1 MAAKKAGMA
10 TGVEV
15 AQISVKVSPNSKAFR
30 SELQRDLDA
39 IEKSVSAK
47 IAVEPDMGNFR
58 KEVKAKTAGMST
70 KVDVDADVDKS
81 MFQRIRDQFSKLADK
96 IPMPSFGSGINLA
109 GYAVI
114 LAAIGTLSPLIVGL
128 MGALTTGLLAL
139 PGLIAGIA
147 IPIGALALGMDG
159 LKKAAERLKEPFDAL
174 KKTMSENVEEQ
185 FTPVFEK
192 LRDIFPSLKSTLP
205 AVTQGLASMAQSIV
219 DVVTSPQNL
228 AKVEGIIRNIAGG
241 LEAAAPGM
249 ASFTQ
254 GFIDLIAAFSTKF
267 PDLGKWFSDT
277 GASFSKWITDF
288 TTKGPDG
295 MSKFDHALDGLG
307 FTLKELGG
315 GLVDI
320 AGKALD
326 FFSDPE
332 KVKSFKAELQA
343 VIDLIQKI
351 MDLLTRAAAAMNDFG
366 LFKGEGNAGDLLP
379 APMQWAKDGFD
390 SIDFSGIWDGI
401 KNSASEAWSF
411 IQGVW
416 APVGSFF
423 STIFTPIA
431 QIATPIWGV
440 ISAAATQAWNIISAL
455 WGGAAAFLGGIFSGL
470 AGPASTA
477 WNAVSSAAQVAWGV
491 VQAAW
496 GAFSGWFS
504 GIWSQVSG
512 IVQGV
517 WNTVVA
523 IIQGAANNVINVI
536 NTMGS
541 NIVSAIT
548 SIDLASAGRAL
559 IEKFI
564 GGIKS
569 MAGAVKD
576 AVGSVVGGVLN
587 MIPHSPAKEGPL
599 SGSGWL
605 SIFTGGQAL
614 GDQFG
619 AGLENGL
626 QSTLEMAKDMAEQI
640 KQAMDAGTD
649 QTGAL
654 AGIDTKDL
662 KKSMDVIEQE
672 KKRLKLEKN
681 ALPDS
686 DKEGRKALQNQ
697 IDQLQAQKD
706 ILAYQKDRLK
716 NEEAYGDEAGDD
728 PLVKAAADL
737 MNAPVDFAKATGKQ
751 FLSDLGISGNGLVSK
766 LLTEGTKYIFQIGS
780 VDEAMSIKERQERT
794 DAMTVTGPSR

>member
-1 MAAKKAGMA
+1 MAKKAGMA

-15 AQISVKVSPNSKAFR
+15 AQISVKVSPNSKEFR
-30 SELQRDLDA
+30 RELQRDLDA
-39 IEKSVSAK
+39 IEESVRAK
-47 IAVEPDMGNFR
+47 IQVEPDMGNFR
-58 KEVKAKTAGMST
+58 KEVKAKTAGMSA
-70 KVDVDADVDKS
+70 KVEVEADVDKS
-81 MFQRIRDQFSKLADK
+81 MFQRMREQFAKISDK
-96 IPMPSFGSGINLA
+96 IPFPSFGSGINPA

-114 LAAIGTLSPLIVGL
+114 IAAIGALSPLIVGL
-128 MGALTTGLLAL
+128 LGALTTGLLAL

-159 LKKAAERLKEPFDAL
+159 LKKAAGLLKEPFDAL
-174 KKTMSENVEEQ
+174 KKTMSEKVEEQ

-205 AVTQGLASMAQSIV
+205 FVTQGLANIAQSIAAV
-219 DVVTSPQNL
+219 LTSPENL
-228 AKVEGIIRNIAGG
+228 AKFEGTVRNIAAG
-241 LEAAAPGM
+241 LDAAAPGIG
-249 ASFTQ
+249 SFTQ
-254 GFIDLIAAFSTKF
+254 GILDLIAAFSEKF
-267 PDLGKWFSDT
+267 PDIGKWFSDT

-332 KVKSFKAELQA
+332 KVKSFKAELQG
-343 VIDLIQKI
+343 VVDLVLKI
-351 MDLLTRAAAAMNDFG
+351 TDALTWAADAMNKIGVFN
-366 LFKGEGNAGDLLP
+366 GEGNAGDLMP
-379 APMQWAKDGFD
+379 APIQWLVDGVQG
-390 SIDFSGIWDGI
+390 IDFSGIWESI
-401 KNSASEAWSF
+401 KSGAASAWQA
-411 IQGVW
+411 IQQTF
-416 APVGSFF
+416 APVVGFF
-423 STIFTPIA
+423 SAIFTPIA

-477 WNAVSSAAQVAWGV
+477 WNAVSAAAQAAWGV

-496 GAFSGWFS
+496 GAFSGWFA
-504 GIWSQVSG
+504 GIWNQVSG

-517 WNTVVA
+517 WNTVVS
-523 IIQGAANNVINVI
+523 IIQGAANQVINVI

-599 SGSGWL
+599 SGQGWV

-626 QSTLEMAKDMAEQI
+626 QNTLEMAKDMADQI

-681 ALPDS
+681 ALPES

-706 ILAYQKDRLK
+706 ILSYQKDRLK
-716 NEEAYGDEAGDD
+716 NEEAYGDAAGDD